1 LAGVP
6 ADRLSRLAT
15 LFRFVSVLS
24 EAHSRQDE
32 PQDAVDVL
40 LERLGQQRG
49 PAVVLSALLLAVGE
63 RADLECT
70 REMAFVRVGLEPE
83 DLLRLPPHARL
94 LRWRDRVYLVLD
106 PRRAKSPFGFV
117 PEPVREAMA
126 SRRRSGPAPRRLQG
140 AWSPR

>member
-1 LAGVP
+1 MP

-15 LFRFVSVLS
+15 LFRFVSALS
-24 EAHSRQDE
+24 EVHWHQDE
-32 PQDAVDVL
+32 ARDAVDVL
-40 LERLGQQRG
+40 LDSLGQERG

-94 LRWRDRVYLVLD
+94 LRWRERVYLVLD
-106 PRRAKSPFGFV
+106 PRHARSPFGFV

-126 SRRRSGPAPRRLQG
+126 SRYRSGPAQRRLAASWTQ
-140 AWSPR
+140 R